1 KLHDE
6 KFYEAAKEF
15 HFKNSVHHIVLRNSH
30 TDADNWPQDYL
41 KSGSSKGERKILLP
55 HRLYEGNR
63 DYGELY
69 EPLLDGLNEQRFVR
83 SKLSWEGGDLQFV
96 LDPKNP
102 RKTIL
107 FYGKS
112 GRAYWGQAL
121 TTEEYAYVLK
131 LEFGADYAVDLSDF
145 VSHADYLVSF
155 IP

>member
-1 KLHDE
+1 
-6 KFYEAAKEF
+6 
-15 HFKNSVHHIVLRNSH
+15 
-30 TDADNWPQDYL
+30 NWPQDYL

-55 HRLYEGNR
+55 YRLYEGKR

-107 FYGKS
+107 FYGQS
-112 GRAYWGQAL
+112 GRAYWGQGL
-121 TTEEYAYVLK
+121 TAEEYAYVLK
-131 LEFGADYAVDLSDF
+131 LEFGADSAVDLSDF

-155 IP
+155 IPRENIALVSEPLRDNYSVAGTAVERLLELI